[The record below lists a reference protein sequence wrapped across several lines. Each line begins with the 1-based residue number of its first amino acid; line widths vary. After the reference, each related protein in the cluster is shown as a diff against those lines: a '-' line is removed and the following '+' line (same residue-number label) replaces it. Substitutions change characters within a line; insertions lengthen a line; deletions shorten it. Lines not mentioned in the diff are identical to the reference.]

1 MRWNKRKSSRKSL
14 GVAAGALALLAVAV
28 LASAFPA
35 LAQAPGGP
43 VAPTSQSASPAIAAP
58 ASPASPP
65 LDPDATGSIVGT
77 VVDQSGTPV
86 FGAHVVLKHQGQSA
100 APTADSDDDGQFFF
114 SNVPPGPFQLS
125 ISAADFDS
133 KMVSDVLQPG
143 EYHTLPKIALVLA
156 PVVTQVVVKPVSVI
170 AAEQLKQQERQRV
183 LGVVPN
189 FYVTYIP
196 NAAPLDHQQKFQL
209 AWKSTLD
216 PVTVGIAAA
225 FAGIQQM
232 AGQYSGYGT
241 GAEGYSKR
249 FGAAYANIAIG
260 TFLGDAV
267 FPSLFKQDPR
277 YFYKGTGSV
286 HSRILYAIANAVIC
300 KGNNGHWQ
308 PDYSMMLGQLAAG
321 GISNL
326 YYPPQDRNGVALTF
340 ESAAIGVAATAA
352 DNLLQEFVI
361 RKLTPKLAHMHADP
375 GPTHP

>member
-1 MRWNKRKSSRKSL
+1 MGWDKHKSSCKCLRF
-14 GVAAGALALLAVAV
+14 GAGALLLVAVAV
-28 LASAFPA
+28 LSCAFPV
-35 LAQAPGGP
+35 LAQAPEGS
-43 VAPTSQSASPAIAAP
+43 VAPSSHSASPALAAP
-58 ASPASPP
+58 ASPGSPS
-65 LDPDATGSIVGT
+65 LDPDATGSIVGI

-86 FGAHVVLKHQGQSA
+86 FGAHVVLKRKDESP
-100 APTADSDDDGQFFF
+100 APPADSDDDGQFSFA
-114 SNVPPGPFQLS
+114 NVPPGPFQIS
-125 ISAADFDS
+125 ISATDFDS
-133 KMVSDVLQPG
+133 KTISGVLQPG

-156 PVVTQVVVKPVSVI
+156 PVVTQVVVRPVSVI
-170 AAEQLKQQERQRV
+170 AAEQLKQQEQQRV

-216 PVTVGIAAA
+216 PVTVGIAAG
-225 FAGIQQM
+225 FAGIQQL

-241 GAEGYSKR
+241 GAEGYTKR

-260 TFLGDAV
+260 TFFGDAI
-267 FPSLFKQDPR
+267 FPSIFKQDPR

-286 HSRILYAIANAVIC
+286 HSRILYALANSVTC
-300 KGNNGHWQ
+300 KGDNGHFQ
-308 PDYSMMLGQLAAG
+308 PAYSFILGQLAAG

-361 RKLTPKLAHMHADP
+361 RKLTPRLAHMHTDP
-375 GPTHP
+375 APTHP